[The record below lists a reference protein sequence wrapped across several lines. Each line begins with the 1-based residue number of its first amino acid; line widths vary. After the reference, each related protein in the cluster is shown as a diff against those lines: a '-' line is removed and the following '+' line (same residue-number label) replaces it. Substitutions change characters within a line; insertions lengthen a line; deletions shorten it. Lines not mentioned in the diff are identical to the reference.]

1 MTTPT
6 SHIMPPLRN
15 YKFLRGCSP
24 YYEWPRS
31 HALITITPLFH
42 SPAKQAELTE
52 RFLRD
57 NVLSVNISALRREAI
72 GTVVAPLS
80 VENSIELGLGEKVT
94 ANVVE
99 FNCKA
104 AHTFFIPLQTR
115 PDSSRSYSRFDH

>member
-1 MTTPT
+1 MSTPT
-6 SHIMPPLRN
+6 SHITPPLRN
-15 YKFLRGCSP
+15 YKFLRGFSP

-31 HALITITPLFH
+31 HALITIAPLVYG
-42 SPAKQAELTE
+42 PPKRAELTE

-57 NVLSVNISALRREAI
+57 HVLSVDIFALRREAT

-94 ANVVE
+94 ANVVG

-104 AHTFFIPLQTR
+104 AHTLFIPLQTR
-115 PDSSRSYSRFDH
+115 PDSSRLYSRFDH